1 MSGVAVFGSR
11 ARRPLSLQARLLG
24 LIIISTVVAGAV
36 AGGLVFIILSRNELA
51 TWATRQ
57 RDAMNAAA
65 TLITNFNQRV
75 DDEVRFLPVLEG
87 DQDIITGINLASAI
101 LALNPA
107 YSEVVIVQNDGT
119 IVQSAQRS
127 TNFLSNVFTLSQS
140 RWFTALRDN
149 IADENLQDGVYI
161 SPLQITAESDIY
173 LVRAVRFNPDVIIGV
188 ALDMR
193 FLSDTV
199 SASRFSETGR
209 AYLVKTDGTLIA
221 HTDLTLVQRGVNLA
235 DDPTFQRAVAT
246 DATTDITQ
254 YTNFQGDDVFGLSER
269 IPGTDWWLFTEV
281 DSDEVLANV
290 RLFGT
295 GLLLSVIG
303 GGSIIAILLGALIRR
318 GIIRPLR
325 ALQGG
330 ATQIAAGNLG
340 YQVQIYNQDEIGEV
354 ASQFNDMS
362 TQLAARAAER
372 EQLIKDL
379 QFAKRLADEN
389 SRLKSEFLST
399 MSHELRTPLN
409 AIEGFTSI
417 MLGGMGIELSP
428 RAEDMVRRVSGN
440 SKRLLQLVNDFLD
453 LSRIESGR
461 LELIDTPVSAAE
473 LAMRWSRSVSV
484 LGEEKGIAYH
494 VDIDPNLPYPLLL
507 DEDAVTKVAINLL
520 SNAFKF
526 THQGEV
532 TLTLRRAGDS
542 HWELCVRDTGIG
554 IPPHAHEYIFEEFRQ
569 VDGSS
574 KRLYGG
580 TGLGLSLVQ
589 KLVRLM
595 NGTVTLESEV
605 GHGSTFTVTL
615 PLKTSQ
621 AEMMMTQERTTA

>member
-1 MSGVAVFGSR
+1 MSQMTVFGSR

-24 LIIISTVVAGAV
+24 LISSIIAL
-36 AGGLVFIILSRNELA
+36 AGGIGGALVFIAINNIELSSWEA
-51 TWATRQ
+51 RQ
-57 RDAMNAAA
+57 RDAANAAA
-65 TLITNFNQRV
+65 ALIENFNQRV
-75 DDEVRFLPVLEG
+75 DDEVRFIPVLQG
-87 DQDIITGINLASAI
+87 DQDIITEINLASAI

-107 YSEVVIVQNDGT
+107 YSEVVIVLNDGT

-140 RWFTALRDN
+140 RWFIALRDD
-149 IADENLQDGVYI
+149 IADENVRDGVYV
-161 SPLQITAESDIY
+161 SPLQIASEGEVY
-173 LVRAVRFNPDVIIGV
+173 LIRAIRFNRDLIVGLV
-188 ALDMR
+188 LDMR

-199 SASRFSETGR
+199 RASRFSETGQT
-209 AYLVKTDGTLIA
+209 YLVKPNGELIA
-221 HTDLTLVQRGVNLA
+221 HTDVSLVQRGVNLA
-235 DDPTFQRAVAT
+235 DDPTLQRAIAER
-246 DATTDITQ
+246 DESGIER
-254 YTNFQGDDVFGLSER
+254 YTNFRGEDVFGSSQR
-269 IPGTDWWLFTEV
+269 ISGTDWWLFTEV
-281 DSDEVLANV
+281 SSDEVFASIRTVGLA
-290 RLFGT
+290 L
-295 GLLLSVIG
+295 
-303 GGSIIAILLGALIRR
+303 ILLIGSGTLALILGTTLLIRR

-340 YQVQIYNQDEIGEV
+340 YQVQVYNQDEIGEV

-362 TQLAARAAER
+362 TQLAVRAAER

-461 LELIDTPVSAAE
+461 LELIESPVSAAE

-494 VDIDPNLPYPLLL
+494 VDIDPTLPYPLLL

-526 THQGEV
+526 THKGEV

-621 AEMMMTQERTTA
+621 AEMMKTQERTTA